1 MEKLR
6 IIRQKIQQILK
17 ESFGVHE
24 PTDELAVWLSNELIA
39 NLNYYHERGTLDF
52 KKDIIKLQFT
62 PPEDIV
68 QKTFINLIKVNLNI
82 SDKGTIN
89 SISGGNFETRKTKR
103 LVINNI
109 FVYNI
114 EINLNLNWDFKTN
127 INTLLTSFFEHELH
141 HAFTHII
148 KLNKKSKSKY
158 LNMVSRMPVYDLQ
171 NTLEENPILKDFI
184 AHFYLALPEEVNA
197 RVQEAYNDIKTH
209 LNKSEEDL
217 MKELYK
223 TKPMID
229 AGGML
234 TYKTDK
240 IFSLSKEV
248 LDNFV
253 IQFNTNMKTAINLVA
268 SEVKKTNDLAYTSD
282 SIKYPQTDPT
292 AFFKFWRRRINRE
305 GNKLFNKILKMV
317 KKAKN
322 SEEYKIE
329 SIVYIDS
336 VILEEATGFNIEGYN
351 ELDF

>member
-1 MEKLR
+1 MENLR
-6 IIRQKIQQILK
+6 KFIRKTLK

-24 PTDELAVWLSNELIA
+24 PTDELAVWLSEQLIA
-39 NLNYYHERGTLDF
+39 NLNYYHEQETFDLIGNIT
-52 KKDIIKLQFT
+52 KLQFT
-62 PPEDIV
+62 PPEEIIN
-68 QKTFINLIKVNLNI
+68 TTLINLIRVNVNM
-82 SDKGTIN
+82 SEEGTQNLIT
-89 SISGGNFETRKTKR
+89 GGQFNTKETKR
-103 LVINNI
+103 LVINNM

-114 EINLNLNWDFKTN
+114 ELNLNFNWDFETN

-158 LNMVSRMPVYDLQ
+158 LNMVSKMPVYDLN
-171 NTLEENPILKDFI
+171 NTLEKNPILKDFI
-184 AHFYLALPEEVNA
+184 AHFYLALPEEINA

-223 TKPMID
+223 TRPMID

-253 IQFNTNMKTAINLVA
+253 IQFNKNMKTAINLVA
-268 SEVKKTNDLAYTSD
+268 SEAKKTNDLAYASD
-282 SIKYPQTDPT
+282 SIKYPQTDLT

-329 SIVYIDS
+329 SIVYMDS